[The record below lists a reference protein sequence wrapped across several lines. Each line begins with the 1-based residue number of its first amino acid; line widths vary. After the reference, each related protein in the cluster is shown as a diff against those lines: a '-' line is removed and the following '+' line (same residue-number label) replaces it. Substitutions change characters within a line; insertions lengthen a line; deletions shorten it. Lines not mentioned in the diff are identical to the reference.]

1 MKQHAFLPANSP
13 NLCDGL
19 NSTDLV
25 VCIHDGHKAGVF
37 PDGFSHLLRPHKSC
51 IVYIQKG
58 DLKALLFQFFQ
69 GMQNG
74 MVFKRRGNNML
85 FASAHPQRS
94 GGHNGLVIRLAASGG
109 KRDLPRIGMEAGRD
123 PAPGIF
129 QRFLGLLSKGVEAG
143 RVAVIFF
150 HIGQHSIDSRLAHFG
165 GCSIVCVNHNIPLGL
180 SSVNMGVERY
190 LSPVSGSRAT
200 MVFP

>member
-1 MKQHAFLPANSP
+1 MLHTFPLAGTRPRGKTLEEDQVLETELLLSLIHIF
-13 NLCDGL
+13 
-19 NSTDLV
+19 V

-109 KRDLPRIGMEAGRD
+109 KRDLPRIGMEDVYKR
-123 PAPGIF
+123 
-129 QRFLGLLSKGVEAG
+129 QE
-143 RVAVIFF
+143 
-150 HIGQHSIDSRLAHFG
+150 
-165 GCSIVCVNHNIPLGL
+165 
-180 SSVNMGVERY
+180 
-190 LSPVSGSRAT
+190 
-200 MVFP
+200 